1 MYEMAKKENT
11 QSCFQRGL
19 ISLLILALLDQ
30 EDMYGYQIVQEITER
45 SGGAIVTEEGSLYP
59 VLYKLQDQGMLS
71 GEKVLVGKRMTRV
84 YYHLEEPGRRRL
96 QELSRE
102 YRAITQGVFQIIQ
115 GGKEKMN
122 TAERA
127 ARRYYRK
134 VRSWLPGGK
143 MRRYVM
149 TQIRE
154 TVQEFAQEHPD
165 ADVAAIQAQ
174 LGTPQEIAAAYV
186 ENMEAAAVLKGLR
199 IRRRVLFAVCVTT
212 LAILISWVA
221 LVTIVTVRDRNS
233 IGDAPYIEVY
243 IE

>member
-1 MYEMAKKENT
+1 
-11 QSCFQRGL
+11 
-19 ISLLILALLDQ
+19 
-30 EDMYGYQIVQEITER
+30 
-45 SGGAIVTEEGSLYP
+45 
-59 VLYKLQDQGMLS
+59 
-71 GEKVLVGKRMTRV
+71 
-84 YYHLEEPGRRRL
+84 
-96 QELSRE
+96 
-102 YRAITQGVFQIIQ
+102 
-115 GGKEKMN
+115 MN

-186 ENMEAAAVLKGLR
+186 KGLR

>member
-84 YYHLEEPGRRRL
+84 YYHLEEPGCRRL

-186 ENMEAAAVLKGLR
+186 ENMETAAVLKGLR

>member
-1 MYEMAKKENT
+1 
-11 QSCFQRGL
+11 
-19 ISLLILALLDQ
+19 
-30 EDMYGYQIVQEITER
+30 
-45 SGGAIVTEEGSLYP
+45 
-59 VLYKLQDQGMLS
+59 
-71 GEKVLVGKRMTRV
+71 
-84 YYHLEEPGRRRL
+84 
-96 QELSRE
+96 
-102 YRAITQGVFQIIQ
+102 
-115 GGKEKMN
+115 MN
-122 TAERA
+122 AAERA
-127 ARRYYRK
+127 ARRYCRK

-154 TVQEFAQEHPD
+154 TVQEFVQEHPD

-186 ENMEAAAVLKGLR
+186 ENMETAAVLKGLR
-199 IRRRVLFAVCVTT
+199 IRRRVLFAVCATMLV
-212 LAILISWVA
+212 ILISWTV

>member
-1 MYEMAKKENT
+1 
-11 QSCFQRGL
+11 
-19 ISLLILALLDQ
+19 
-30 EDMYGYQIVQEITER
+30 
-45 SGGAIVTEEGSLYP
+45 
-59 VLYKLQDQGMLS
+59 
-71 GEKVLVGKRMTRV
+71 
-84 YYHLEEPGRRRL
+84 
-96 QELSRE
+96 
-102 YRAITQGVFQIIQ
+102 
-115 GGKEKMN
+115 MN

-134 VRSWLPGGK
+134 VQSWLPGGK

-154 TVQEFAQEHPD
+154 TVQEFVQEHPD

-186 ENMEAAAVLKGLR
+186 ENMETAAVLKGLR
-199 IRRRVLFAVCVTT
+199 IRRRVLFAVCATM

>member
-1 MYEMAKKENT
+1 MAKKENT

-127 ARRYYRK
+127 VRRYYRK

-154 TVQEFAQEHPD
+154 TVQEFVQEHPD

-186 ENMEAAAVLKGLR
+186 ENMETAAVLKGLR
-199 IRRRVLFAVCVTT
+199 IRRRVLFAVCATM
-212 LAILISWVA
+212 LAILISWTV

>member
-186 ENMEAAAVLKGLR
+186 ENMETAAVLKGLR

>member
-1 MYEMAKKENT
+1 MAKKENT

-84 YYHLEEPGRRRL
+84 YYRL

-115 GGKEKMN
+115 GGQ
-122 TAERA
+122 
-127 ARRYYRK
+127 
-134 VRSWLPGGK
+134 GK
-143 MRRYVM
+143 N
-149 TQIRE
+149 
-154 TVQEFAQEHPD
+154 EH
-165 ADVAAIQAQ
+165 
-174 LGTPQEIAAAYV
+174 
-186 ENMEAAAVLKGLR
+186 
-199 IRRRVLFAVCVTT
+199 
-212 LAILISWVA
+212 S
-221 LVTIVTVRDRNS
+221 
-233 IGDAPYIEVY
+233 
-243 IE
+243 

>member
-1 MYEMAKKENT
+1 MAKKENT

-186 ENMEAAAVLKGLR
+186 ENMETAAVLKGLR
-199 IRRRVLFAVCVTT
+199 IRRRVLFAVCATM

>member
-1 MYEMAKKENT
+1 
-11 QSCFQRGL
+11 
-19 ISLLILALLDQ
+19 
-30 EDMYGYQIVQEITER
+30 
-45 SGGAIVTEEGSLYP
+45 
-59 VLYKLQDQGMLS
+59 
-71 GEKVLVGKRMTRV
+71 
-84 YYHLEEPGRRRL
+84 
-96 QELSRE
+96 
-102 YRAITQGVFQIIQ
+102 
-115 GGKEKMN
+115 MN

-154 TVQEFAQEHPD
+154 TVQEFVQEHPD

-186 ENMEAAAVLKGLR
+186 ENMETAAVLKSLR
-199 IRRRVLFAVCVTT
+199 IRRRVLFAVYVTT

>member
-1 MYEMAKKENT
+1 MAKKENT

-154 TVQEFAQEHPD
+154 TVQEFVQEHPD

-186 ENMEAAAVLKGLR
+186 ENTETAAVLKGLR
-199 IRRRVLFAVCVTT
+199 IRRRVLFAVCATM

>member
-1 MYEMAKKENT
+1 MAKKENT

-154 TVQEFAQEHPD
+154 TVQEFVQEHPD

-186 ENMEAAAVLKGLR
+186 ENMETAAVLKGLR
-199 IRRRVLFAVCVTT
+199 IRRRVLFAVCATM
-212 LAILISWVA
+212 LAILISWTV

>member
-1 MYEMAKKENT
+1 MKA
-11 QSCFQRGL
+11 
-19 ISLLILALLDQ
+19 
-30 EDMYGYQIVQEITER
+30 
-45 SGGAIVTEEGSLYP
+45 
-59 VLYKLQDQGMLS
+59 
-71 GEKVLVGKRMTRV
+71 
-84 YYHLEEPGRRRL
+84 
-96 QELSRE
+96 
-102 YRAITQGVFQIIQ
+102 
-115 GGKEKMN
+115 
-122 TAERA
+122 AERA
-127 ARRYYRK
+127 ARRSCRK

-154 TVQEFAQEHPD
+154 TVQEFVQEHPD

-186 ENMEAAAVLKGLR
+186 ENMETAAVLKGLR
-199 IRRRVLFAVCVTT
+199 IRRRVLFAVCATM
-212 LAILISWVA
+212 LAILISWTV

>member
-1 MYEMAKKENT
+1 MAKKENT

-154 TVQEFAQEHPD
+154 TVQEFVQEHPE

-186 ENMEAAAVLKGLR
+186 ENMETAAVLKGLR

>member
-1 MYEMAKKENT
+1 MAKKENT

-102 YRAITQGVFQIIQ
+102 YRAITQGVFKLFR

-154 TVQEFAQEHPD
+154 TVQEFVQEHPD

-186 ENMEAAAVLKGLR
+186 ENIETAAVLKGLR
-199 IRRRVLFAVCVTT
+199 IRRRVLFAVCATM
-212 LAILISWVA
+212 LAILISWTV
-221 LVTIVTVRDRNS
+221 LVTVETARAREADERSHVEI
-233 IGDAPYIEVY
+233 YIE
-243 IE
+243 